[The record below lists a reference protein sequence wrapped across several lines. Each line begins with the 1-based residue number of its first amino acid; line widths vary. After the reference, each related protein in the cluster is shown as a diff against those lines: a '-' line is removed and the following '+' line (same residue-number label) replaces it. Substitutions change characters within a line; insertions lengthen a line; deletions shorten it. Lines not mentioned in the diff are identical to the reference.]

1 MADKEAMQIG
11 SRLHRKIQG
20 QMGADYRAEV
30 SLKAE
35 IDCTSYV
42 ISVEGRADGIF
53 SEDGKSWID
62 EIKGTGRDVN
72 KLEEAIAVHLAQAK
86 CYAYI
91 YACQQELA
99 HIGVQMTYVHLET
112 EEVRR
117 IRKEFSFPELEEW
130 FAALIE
136 EYKKWASFQVEW
148 KKVRQA
154 SIAGVVFPYPYREG
168 QKDLAAAVYRT
179 IAREKKLFIQAPTG
193 VGKTIATVFPAVK
206 AVGEGLGDKIF
217 YLTAKTIT
225 RTVAQEAFSLLKAQG
240 LQYKVLTLTAKEKIC
255 LCGEP
260 DCNPEKCPYAQGHFD
275 RVNDAVYELL
285 TGWGKPDAGEQAERG
300 KQKPEEPEC
309 GPEIPEG
316 MRMPAEHGTEKTE
329 EPACGPEIPEG
340 VRTPA
345 ERPEEQEI
353 SGLRDSYTRENLI
366 AHAKKWQVCPFE
378 MSLDLSL
385 WVDAVIC
392 DYNYVFDPQARLKRF
407 FADGGRGDYI
417 FLIDEAHNLVERGR
431 EMYSAALYK
440 EDFLE
445 MKRLLA
451 PVSRK
456 AARALDKC
464 NKYMLEWKRDC
475 EGYSLCSDIAVFALA
490 LLNVSTQL
498 ETLLEDGDSPLNRY
512 QTQPESV
519 YGAGTHRQ
527 QRSARGAQA
536 HRQPED
542 GSYAQEY
549 LPGMQP
555 EELPQAPETGA
566 ELRKKVL
573 EFYFQVRSFLAI
585 YEELDESYEIYTE
598 HEADGRFKLK
608 LFCIDTAGKI
618 GECLDRGRAAVFF
631 SATLLPIRYYMD
643 LLSGTQEDYAIYAHS
658 PFDLKKKKVLV
669 GTDVS
674 SRYTRRGPEEYQK
687 IAAYIHCAVEA
698 RAGNYLVFFPSYK
711 MLEDIRA
718 VFEAAYT
725 DVRVIAQNPRMT
737 EEEREEFLAC
747 FSENNTQT
755 LAGFCVLGGIFGE
768 GIDLK
773 RKKLIGA
780 VIVGTGLP
788 QICNEREILKQYYDR
803 RSMDGFAHAYQ
814 YPGMNKVMQ
823 SAGRVIR
830 TDEDTGVILLLD
842 ERFCRRQYLDIFPR
856 EWADYETCSLRT
868 APEKLKYFWKS
879 LEGEEKLWTL

>member
-1 MADKEAMQIG
+1 MEKIRISVRNLVEFILRSGDIDNRRGALADKEAMQIG

-20 QMGADYRAEV
+20 QMGADYRAEAA
-30 SLKAE
+30 LKTE
-35 IDCTSYV
+35 IDCGTYV

-53 SEDGKSWID
+53 TEKEQVWID
-62 EIKGTGRDVN
+62 EIKGVGRDVN
-72 KLEEAIAVHLAQAK
+72 RMEEAVPVHLAQAK

-91 YACQQELA
+91 YALQQELRQ
-99 HIGVQMTYVHLET
+99 IGVQMTYVNLDT
-112 EEVRR
+112 EEIRR
-117 IRKEFSFPELEEW
+117 IRKEFTFFELEEW
-130 FAALIE
+130 FERLIE

-154 SIAGVVFPYPYREG
+154 SIAGTVFPYPYREG

-225 RTVAQEAFSLLKAQG
+225 RTVAQEAFSLLKMQG

-255 LCGEP
+255 MCGET
-260 DCNPEKCPYAQGHFD
+260 DCNPEKCPYAKGHFD
-275 RVNDAVYELL
+275 RVNDAVFELL
-285 TGWGKPDAGEQAERG
+285 TGWADVPESGAE
-300 KQKPEEPEC
+300 
-309 GPEIPEG
+309 
-316 MRMPAEHGTEKTE
+316 
-329 EPACGPEIPEG
+329 
-340 VRTPA
+340 V
-345 ERPEEQEI
+345 
-353 SGLRDSYTRENLI
+353 SGLHDSYTREELI
-366 AHAKKWQVCPFE
+366 AHAEKWQVCPFE

-392 DYNYVFDPQARLKRF
+392 DYNYVFDPQAKLKRF
-407 FADGGRGDYI
+407 FADGVKGDYI

-445 MKRLLA
+445 MKRLLL

-464 NKYMLEWKRDC
+464 NKYMLEWKREC
-475 EGYSLCSDIAVFALA
+475 SGYSLYPDIAAFALA
-490 LLNVSTQL
+490 LMNVSSQL
-498 ETLLEDGDSPLNRY
+498 EILLEDNESPLNR
-512 QTQPESV
+512 QE
-519 YGAGTHRQ
+519 GAYL
-527 QRSARGAQA
+527 AQ
-536 HRQPED
+536 
-542 GSYAQEY
+542 S
-549 LPGMQP
+549 L
-555 EELPQAPETGA
+555 PETLEGGA
-566 ELRKKVL
+566 DLRKKIL

-598 HEADGRFKLK
+598 HEPDGRFKLK
-608 LFCIDTAGKI
+608 LYCIETAGKI
-618 GECLDRGRAAVFF
+618 GECLGRGRAAVFF
-631 SATLLPIRYYMD
+631 SATLLPVRYYMD
-643 LLSGTQEDYAIYAHS
+643 LLSGTKEDYAIYAHS
-658 PFDLKKKKVLV
+658 PFDIQKKKVLV

-674 SRYTRRGPEEYQK
+674 SRYTRRNEDEYRK
-687 IAAYIHCAVEA
+687 IAGYIYCAVQA
-698 RAGNYLVFFPSYK
+698 HRGNYLVFFPSYK
-711 MLEDIRA
+711 MLEEIRDI
-718 VFEAAYT
+718 FETSYGGI
-725 DVRVIAQNPRMT
+725 RVISQNSRMT
-737 EEEREEFLAC
+737 ETEREEFLAC
-747 FSENNTQT
+747 FSEDNPEP
-755 LAGFCVLGGIFGE
+755 LVGFCVLGGIFGE

-773 RKKLIGA
+773 HEKLIGA

-788 QICNEREILKQYYDR
+788 QICNEREILKQHYDR

-830 TDEDTGVILLLD
+830 TDEDRGVILLLD

-856 EWADYETCSLRT
+856 EWADYETCSLKNAR
-868 APEKLKYFWKS
+868 EKLLRFWKRF
-879 LEGEEKLWTL
+879 E